1 MSNYQLF
8 QNDLPSNVL
17 KSFKGD
23 ISIDTETL
31 GLNIKRDRLCL
42 IQLKNET
49 DQNIYLIKFDEDLSP
64 KLSKNIKILLEN
76 KSLTKIFHYGR
87 FDMAV
92 LKQNLKINVKNIFCT
107 KVASK
112 LTRTYSSKHGL
123 KDLVY
128 EILDIQLDKTEQS
141 SDWSKKKLTKKQI
154 EYAMNDV
161 LYLSKI
167 KNSLNEKLIIQKRFR
182 LFKSIMKFMEI
193 RVDLDLQGWEEIDIF
208 AHK

>member
-8 QNDLPSNVL
+8 QNDLPDKVL

-42 IQLKNET
+42 VQIRNET
-49 DQNIYLIKFDEDLSP
+49 DKKVYLIKFNQDLSP
-64 KLSKNIKILLEN
+64 KLSKNLKILLEDN
-76 KSLTKIFHYGR
+76 NLMKIFHYSR

-92 LKQNLKINVKNIFCT
+92 LKENLKINVKNIFCT

-112 LTRTYSSKHGL
+112 LTRTYSSNHGL
-123 KDLVY
+123 KDLVR

-141 SDWSKKKLTKKQI
+141 SDWSRKRLTKKQI
-154 EYAMNDV
+154 EYAMSDV
-161 LYLSKI
+161 LYLSEI
-167 KNSLNEKLIIQKRFR
+167 KNSLHEKMLVQKRLK

-193 RVDLDLQGWEEIDIF
+193 RVNLDLQGWESIDIF

>member
-8 QNDLPSNVL
+8 HNDLPSKVL

-42 IQLKNET
+42 IQLRNES
-49 DQNIYLIKFDEDLSP
+49 NRKIYLIKFDEKLSP
-64 KLSKNIKILLEN
+64 KLSKNIKTLLEN
-76 KSLTKIFHYGR
+76 NNLTKIFHFAR

-92 LKQNLKINVKNIFCT
+92 LKENLKINVKNVFCT

-161 LYLSKI
+161 LYLSEI
-167 KNSLNEKLIIQKRFR
+167 KSSLNEKLLAQKRIKM
-182 LFKSIMKFMEI
+182 FKSIMKFMEV
-193 RVDLDLQGWEEIDIF
+193 RVNLDLQGWEGIDIL

>member
-8 QNDLPSNVL
+8 NNDLPSKVL

-42 IQLKNET
+42 IQLRNET
-49 DQNIYLIKFDEDLSP
+49 NKKVYLIKFDEDLSP
-64 KLSKNIKILLEN
+64 KLSKNIKKLLEN

-92 LKQNLKINVKNIFCT
+92 LKENLKINVKNIFCT
-107 KVASK
+107 KIASK

-128 EILDIQLDKTEQS
+128 EILDIQLNKTEQS
-141 SDWSKKKLTKKQI
+141 SDWSRKKLTKNQI

-161 LYLSKI
+161 LYLSEI
-167 KNSLNEKLIIQKRFR
+167 KNTLQEKLITQKRLR
-182 LFKSIMKFMEI
+182 LFKSIMKFLEI

>member
-128 EILDIQLDKTEQS
+128 ELLDIQLDKTEQS

>member
-8 QNDLPSNVL
+8 QNDLPKRIL
-17 KSFKGD
+17 KTFKSS
-23 ISIDTETL
+23 ISVDTETM
-31 GLNIKRDRLCL
+31 GLVIKRDRLCL
-42 IQLKNET
+42 IQLRNET
-49 DQNIYLIKFDEDLSP
+49 DKKVYLIKFDEDLSP

-161 LYLSKI
+161 LYLSEI
-167 KNSLNEKLIIQKRFR
+167 KSSLNEKLLSQNR
-182 LFKSIMKFMEI
+182 LKLIKSIMKFMEV
-193 RVDLDLQGWEEIDIF
+193 RGDLDLQGWEEIDIF

>member
-8 QNDLPSNVL
+8 QNDLPNKII

-42 IQLKNET
+42 IQLRNET
-49 DQNIYLIKFDEDLSP
+49 NKKIYLIKFEEDLSP

-76 KSLTKIFHYGR
+76 KNLTKIFHFAR
-87 FDMAV
+87 FDMAI
-92 LKQNLKINVKNIFCT
+92 LKENLKINVKNVFCT

-112 LTRTYSSKHGL
+112 LTRTYSPKHGL
-123 KDLVY
+123 KDLVN

-141 SDWSKKKLTKKQI
+141 SDWSRKKLTKKQI

-161 LYLSKI
+161 LFLSDI
-167 KNSLNEKLIIQKRFR
+167 KNSLSNKLNNQKRMK
-182 LFKSIMKFMEI
+182 LFKSIMKFMEV
-193 RVDLDLQGWEEIDIF
+193 RVDLDLQGWEGIDIF

>member
-8 QNDLPSNVL
+8 QNDLPSKVL

-23 ISIDTETL
+23 VSIDTETL

-42 IQLKNET
+42 IQLRNET
-49 DQNIYLIKFDEDLSP
+49 DQNIYLIKFDEGLSP

-154 EYAMNDV
+154 KYAMNDV

>member
-8 QNDLPSNVL
+8 HNDLPNKVL

-42 IQLKNET
+42 IQLRNET
-49 DQNIYLIKFDEDLSP
+49 DKKVYLIKFEEDLSP
-64 KLSKNIKILLEN
+64 KLSKNLKTLLEN
-76 KSLTKIFHYGR
+76 KDLTKIFHFGR

-92 LKQNLKINVKNIFCT
+92 LKENLKINVKNVFCT

-161 LYLSKI
+161 LYLSEI
-167 KNSLNEKLIIQKRFR
+167 KDSLNDKLISQKR
-182 LFKSIMKFMEI
+182 LKLYKSIMKFMEI
-193 RVDLDLQGWEEIDIF
+193 RVELDLQGWEGIDIF

>member
-8 QNDLPSNVL
+8 QNDLPNRVL

-23 ISIDTETL
+23 VSIDTETL

-42 IQLKNET
+42 IQLRNET
-49 DQNIYLIKFDEDLSP
+49 DKKVYLIKFEGDLSP

-92 LKQNLKINVKNIFCT
+92 LRENLKINVKNIFCT
-107 KVASK
+107 KIASK
-112 LTRTYSSKHGL
+112 LTRTYSSKHSL

-161 LYLSKI
+161 LYLSEVKS
-167 KNSLNEKLIIQKRFR
+167 SLSEKLLSQNRLK
-182 LFKSIMKFMEI
+182 LFKSIMKFMEV
-193 RVDLDLQGWEEIDIF
+193 RVDLDLEGWENIDIF

>member
-8 QNDLPSNVL
+8 QNDLPNKVL

-23 ISIDTETL
+23 VSIDTETL

-42 IQLKNET
+42 IQLRNET
-49 DQNIYLIKFDEDLSP
+49 DKKVYLIKFEEDLSP
-64 KLSKNIKILLEN
+64 KFSKNIKTILEN
-76 KSLTKIFHYGR
+76 KDLTKIFHFGR

-92 LKQNLKINVKNIFCT
+92 LKENLKINVKNVFCT

-141 SDWSKKKLTKKQI
+141 SDWSRKKLTKKQI

-161 LYLSKI
+161 LYLSEI
-167 KNSLNEKLIIQKRFR
+167 KNSLYDKLYDQKRLK

-193 RVDLDLQGWEEIDIF
+193 RVDLDLQGWEGIDIF

>member
-42 IQLKNET
+42 IQLRNET
-49 DQNIYLIKFDEDLSP
+49 DQNIYLIKFDEGLSP

-76 KSLTKIFHYGR
+76 KNLTKIFHYGR

-128 EILDIQLDKTEQS
+128 ELLDIQLDKTEQS

>member
-8 QNDLPSNVL
+8 QNDLPSKVL

-42 IQLKNET
+42 IQLRNET
-49 DQNIYLIKFDEDLSP
+49 DQNIYLIKFDEGLSP

-167 KNSLNEKLIIQKRFR
+167 KNSLHEKLIIQKRFR

>member
-8 QNDLPSNVL
+8 YNDLPNKVL

-31 GLNIKRDRLCL
+31 GLNVKRDRLCL
-42 IQLKNET
+42 IQLRNET
-49 DQNIYLIKFDEDLSP
+49 DKKVYLIKFEEDLSP
-64 KLSKNIKILLEN
+64 KLSKNLKTLLEN
-76 KSLTKIFHYGR
+76 NDLTKIFHFGR

-92 LKQNLKINVKNIFCT
+92 LKENLKISVKNVFCT

-161 LYLSKI
+161 LYLSEI
-167 KNSLNEKLIIQKRFR
+167 KDSLNDKLISQKR
-182 LFKSIMKFMEI
+182 LKIYKSIMKFMEI
-193 RVDLDLQGWEEIDIF
+193 RVELDLQGWEGIDIF

>member
-8 QNDLPSNVL
+8 YNDLPNNTL
-17 KSFKGD
+17 KSFKSE

-42 IQLKNET
+42 IQLRNET
-49 DQNIYLIKFDEDLSP
+49 NKKVYLIKFDEDLSP
-64 KLSKNIKILLEN
+64 KLSKNLKKLLEN
-76 KSLTKIFHYGR
+76 TKLTKIFHYSR

-92 LKQNLKINVKNIFCT
+92 LKENLNISVKNIFCT

-128 EILDIQLDKTEQS
+128 ETLNIQLDKTEQS
-141 SDWSKKKLTKKQI
+141 SDWSKKRLTKKQI
-154 EYAMNDV
+154 DYAMNDV
-161 LYLSKI
+161 LYLSEI
-167 KNSLNEKLIIQKRFR
+167 KNSLNEKLISQKRLK
-182 LFKSIMKFMEI
+182 LFNSIMKFMEI
-193 RVDLDLQGWEEIDIF
+193 RVQLDLQGWEETDIF
-208 AHK
+208 SHK

>member
-8 QNDLPSNVL
+8 YNDLPGKEL
-17 KSFKGD
+17 RTFKGD

-42 IQLKNET
+42 IQLRNET
-49 DQNIYLIKFDEDLSP
+49 NKKVYLIKFDEDLSP
-64 KLSKNIKILLEN
+64 RLSKNIKKLLED
-76 KSLTKIFHYGR
+76 KSHTKIFHYGR

-92 LKQNLKINVKNIFCT
+92 LKENLRINVKNIFCT
-107 KVASK
+107 KIASK

-123 KDLVY
+123 KDLVS
-128 EILDIQLDKTEQS
+128 EILDIQLDKTEQT
-141 SDWSKKKLTKKQI
+141 SDWSRRKLTKKQI
-154 EYAMNDV
+154 EYALNDV
-161 LYLSKI
+161 LYLSEI
-167 KNSLNEKLIIQKRFR
+167 KDALHEKLITQKRLK
-182 LFKSIMKFMEI
+182 LFKSIMKFLEI